1 MLHQPISNDHRLNES
16 LYQALIHHFIDN
28 LTPAIQALL
37 ENCYF
42 GIAPNSANIKTFFI
56 VADDVSTANQLI
68 QEKSQILHRMN
79 TLMVGIGQLGICVT
93 PSNNPTE
100 TALSQSSVQPQ
111 SDRSLPQYMMC
122 QIFDLSQ
129 EC

>member
-1 MLHQPISNDHRLNES
+1 MLHQPISNDHTLSES
-16 LYQALIHHFIDN
+16 FYQALIHHFIDH
-28 LTPAIQALL
+28 LTPSIQALL

-42 GIAPNSANIKTFFI
+42 GIAPNSANIKTFFV
-56 VADDVSTANQLI
+56 VAADVSTADQLI

-79 TLMVGIGQLGICVT
+79 TLMVGIGQLAICIS
-93 PSNNPTE
+93 PSDNPTE
-100 TALSQSSVQPQ
+100 TALCHSSVQPQ

-129 EC
+129 AS